1 MNANAETL
9 IQVKDLC
16 KSYGDKQILK
26 GISLDIHRG
35 DVIAIIGPSGCGKS
49 TFLRQLNLLEIPTSG
64 DILLD
69 GKSILAKGVWKP
81 DIRKRVGMV
90 FQQFNLFKNMT
101 ALKNIMFAPVKLGLM
116 TKAEAEKRAKELLDR
131 VGLLDRA
138 DHYPA
143 QLSGGQQQRVAIARA
158 MAMQPEAILFDEPT
172 SALDPEMVG
181 EVLKIMKDLA
191 KSGMTM
197 VVVTHE
203 MSFAREVANRVL
215 FFADGYVKE
224 DGTPEE
230 IFDNPKDAR
239 LKEFLSALK
248 KEGYLNAFSRESG
261 CLASNVMPMPSWL
274 MNARRLRFLTGSSK
288 LTVFKIHC
296 NFGVMFAMLPNGKRL
311 IA

>member
-9 IQVKDLC
+9 IQVKNLC

-49 TFLRQLNLLEIPTSG
+49 TFLRQLNLLAKDVSKP
-64 DILLD
+64 
-69 GKSILAKGVWKP
+69 SI
-81 DIRKRVGMV
+81 RERVGMV

-101 ALKNIMFAPVKLGLM
+101 ALKNIMFAPVKLGRLS
-116 TKAEAEKRAKELLDR
+116 KAEAETRARELLKR
-131 VGLLDRA
+131 VGLWDRA

-143 QLSGGQQQRVAIARA
+143 QLSGGQQQRIAIARA

-197 VVVTHE
+197 IVVTHE

-230 IFDNPKDAR
+230 VFDNPKDPR

-248 KEGYLNAFSRESG
+248 K
-261 CLASNVMPMPSWL
+261 
-274 MNARRLRFLTGSSK
+274 
-288 LTVFKIHC
+288 
-296 NFGVMFAMLPNGKRL
+296 
-311 IA
+311 

>member
-35 DVIAIIGPSGCGKS
+35 DVVAIIGPSGCGKS
-49 TFLRQLNLLEIPTSG
+49 TFLRQLNLLEQPTSG

-69 GKSILAKGVWKP
+69 GKSILAKNVSKP
-81 DIRKRVGMV
+81 EIRERVGMV

-101 ALKNIMFAPVKLGLM
+101 ALKNIMFAPVKLGRLS
-116 TKAEAEKRAKELLDR
+116 KADAEARAKDLLKR
-131 VGLLDRA
+131 VGLLERA

-143 QLSGGQQQRVAIARA
+143 QLSGGQQQRIAIARA

-197 VVVTHE
+197 IVVTHE

-248 KEGYLNAFSRESG
+248 K
-261 CLASNVMPMPSWL
+261 
-274 MNARRLRFLTGSSK
+274 
-288 LTVFKIHC
+288 
-296 NFGVMFAMLPNGKRL
+296 
-311 IA
+311 

>member
-16 KSYGDKQILK
+16 KAYGDKQILK

-69 GKSILAKGVWKP
+69 GKSILAKGVSKP
-81 DIRKRVGMV
+81 DVRRRVGMV

-101 ALKNIMFAPVKLGLM
+101 ALKNIMFAPMKLGLM

-131 VGLLDRA
+131 IGLLDRA

-158 MAMQPEAILFDEPT
+158 MAMQPEAILLTNRQAPWT
-172 SALDPEMVG
+172 PKWSA
-181 EVLKIMKDLA
+181 K
-191 KSGMTM
+191 
-197 VVVTHE
+197 
-203 MSFAREVANRVL
+203 
-215 FFADGYVKE
+215 
-224 DGTPEE
+224 
-230 IFDNPKDAR
+230 
-239 LKEFLSALK
+239 
-248 KEGYLNAFSRESG
+248 FSR
-261 CLASNVMPMPSWL
+261 L
-274 MNARRLRFLTGSSK
+274 
-288 LTVFKIHC
+288 
-296 NFGVMFAMLPNGKRL
+296 
-311 IA
+311 

>member
-1 MNANAETL
+1 MNASAETL

-49 TFLRQLNLLEIPTSG
+49 TFLRQLNLLEHPTSG

-69 GKSILAKGVWKP
+69 GKSILAKGVSKP
-81 DIRKRVGMV
+81 EIRERVGMV

-101 ALKNIMFAPVKLGLM
+101 ALKNIMFAPVKLGRLS
-116 TKAEAEKRAKELLDR
+116 KIDAENRAKELLKR
-131 VGLLDRA
+131 VGLLERA

-197 VVVTHE
+197 IVVTHE

-248 KEGYLNAFSRESG
+248 K
-261 CLASNVMPMPSWL
+261 
-274 MNARRLRFLTGSSK
+274 
-288 LTVFKIHC
+288 
-296 NFGVMFAMLPNGKRL
+296 
-311 IA
+311 

>member
-16 KSYGDKQILK
+16 KSYGDKEILK

-35 DVIAIIGPSGCGKS
+35 DVIAVIGPSGCGKS
-49 TFLRQLNLLEIPTSG
+49 TFLRQLNLLEVPTGG
-64 DILLD
+64 DILLH
-69 GKSILAKGVWKP
+69 GKSILAKGVSKP
-81 DIRKRVGMV
+81 DVRRRVGMV
-90 FQQFNLFKNMT
+90 FQQCNLFENMT
-101 ALKNIMFAPVKLGLM
+101 ALKNIMFAPMKLGLM

-131 VGLLDRA
+131 IGLLDRA
-138 DHYPA
+138 NHYPA
-143 QLSGGQQQRVAIARA
+143 QLSGGQKQRIAIART
-158 MAMQPEAILFDEPT
+158 MAMQPEVILFDEPT

-197 VVVTHE
+197 IVVTHE

-215 FFADGYVKE
+215 FFAEGVVKE

-248 KEGYLNAFSRESG
+248 K
-261 CLASNVMPMPSWL
+261 
-274 MNARRLRFLTGSSK
+274 
-288 LTVFKIHC
+288 
-296 NFGVMFAMLPNGKRL
+296 
-311 IA
+311 

>member
-49 TFLRQLNLLEIPTSG
+49 TFLRQLNLLEHPTSG

-69 GKSILAKGVWKP
+69 GKSILAKGVSKP
-81 DIRKRVGMV
+81 KIRERVGMV

-101 ALKNIMFAPVKLGLM
+101 ALKNIMFAPVKLGRLS
-116 TKAEAEKRAKELLDR
+116 KADAETRAKDLLKR
-131 VGLLDRA
+131 VGLLERA

-197 VVVTHE
+197 IVVTHE

-224 DGTPEE
+224 NGTPEE

-248 KEGYLNAFSRESG
+248 K
-261 CLASNVMPMPSWL
+261 
-274 MNARRLRFLTGSSK
+274 
-288 LTVFKIHC
+288 
-296 NFGVMFAMLPNGKRL
+296 
-311 IA
+311 

>member
-9 IQVKDLC
+9 IQVKNLC

-49 TFLRQLNLLEIPTSG
+49 TFLRQLNLLELPTSG

-69 GKSILAKGVWKP
+69 GKGILAKDVSKP
-81 DIRKRVGMV
+81 SIRERVGMV

-101 ALKNIMFAPVKLGLM
+101 ALKNIMFAPVKLGRLS
-116 TKAEAEKRAKELLDR
+116 KAEAETRARELLKR

-143 QLSGGQQQRVAIARA
+143 QLSGGQQQRIAIARA

-197 VVVTHE
+197 IVVTHE

-215 FFADGYVKE
+215 FFADGFVKE

-230 IFDNPKDAR
+230 VFDNPKDPR

-248 KEGYLNAFSRESG
+248 K
-261 CLASNVMPMPSWL
+261 
-274 MNARRLRFLTGSSK
+274 
-288 LTVFKIHC
+288 
-296 NFGVMFAMLPNGKRL
+296 
-311 IA
+311 

>member
-49 TFLRQLNLLEIPTSG
+49 TFLRQLNLLEKPTSG

-69 GKSILAKGVWKP
+69 GKSILAKGVSKP
-81 DIRKRVGMV
+81 EIRERVGMV

-101 ALKNIMFAPVKLGLM
+101 ALKNIMFAPMKLGLLS
-116 TKAEAEKRAKELLDR
+116 KIDAEERARDLLKR
-131 VGLLDRA
+131 VGLLERA

-143 QLSGGQQQRVAIARA
+143 QLSGGQQQRIAIARA
-158 MAMQPEAILFDEPT
+158 MAMLPEAILFDEPT

-215 FFADGYVKE
+215 FFADGYIKE

-230 IFDNPKDAR
+230 VFDNPKDSR

-248 KEGYLNAFSRESG
+248 K
-261 CLASNVMPMPSWL
+261 
-274 MNARRLRFLTGSSK
+274 
-288 LTVFKIHC
+288 
-296 NFGVMFAMLPNGKRL
+296 
-311 IA
+311 

>member
-49 TFLRQLNLLEIPTSG
+49 TFLRQLNLLEHPTSG

-69 GKSILAKGVWKP
+69 GKSILAKGVSKP
-81 DIRKRVGMV
+81 EIRERVGMV

-101 ALKNIMFAPVKLGLM
+101 ALKNIMFAPMKLGLLS
-116 TKAEAEKRAKELLDR
+116 KADAEARAKDLLKR
-131 VGLLDRA
+131 VGLLERA

-143 QLSGGQQQRVAIARA
+143 QLSGGQQQRIAIARA

-230 IFDNPKDAR
+230 IFDNPKDTR

-248 KEGYLNAFSRESG
+248 K
-261 CLASNVMPMPSWL
+261 
-274 MNARRLRFLTGSSK
+274 
-288 LTVFKIHC
+288 
-296 NFGVMFAMLPNGKRL
+296 
-311 IA
+311 

>member
-49 TFLRQLNLLEIPTSG
+49 TFLRQLNLLETPTSG

-69 GKSILAKGVWKP
+69 GKSILKKELIKP
-81 DIRKRVGMV
+81 REVRRRVGMV

-101 ALKNIMFAPVKLGLM
+101 ALKNIMFAPMKLGLL
-116 TKAEAEKRAKELLDR
+116 TKTDAEKRAKDLLER

-143 QLSGGQQQRVAIARA
+143 QLSGGQQQRIAIARA
-158 MAMQPEAILFDEPT
+158 MAMKPDAILFDEPT

-197 VVVTHE
+197 IVVTHE

-224 DGTPEE
+224 DGSPEE

-248 KEGYLNAFSRESG
+248 K
-261 CLASNVMPMPSWL
+261 
-274 MNARRLRFLTGSSK
+274 
-288 LTVFKIHC
+288 
-296 NFGVMFAMLPNGKRL
+296 
-311 IA
+311 

>member
-49 TFLRQLNLLEIPTSG
+49 TFLRQLNLLEHPTSG

-69 GKSILAKGVWKP
+69 GKSILAKGVSKP
-81 DIRKRVGMV
+81 EIRERVGMV

-101 ALKNIMFAPVKLGLM
+101 ALKNIMFAPMKLGRLS
-116 TKAEAEKRAKELLDR
+116 KAEAETRAKDLLKR
-131 VGLLDRA
+131 VGLLERA

-143 QLSGGQQQRVAIARA
+143 QLSGGQQQRIAIARA
-158 MAMQPEAILFDEPT
+158 MAMEPEAILFDEPT

-230 IFDNPKDAR
+230 VFDNPKDAR

-248 KEGYLNAFSRESG
+248 K
-261 CLASNVMPMPSWL
+261 
-274 MNARRLRFLTGSSK
+274 
-288 LTVFKIHC
+288 
-296 NFGVMFAMLPNGKRL
+296 
-311 IA
+311 